1 MFFVSVCWKNVGR
14 LLFVYKIFFSYLIFL
29 VFIYVYVG
37 WDVLKFVD
45 IDMWRGKFYVSY
57 EIYGNIVGKEIE

>member
-1 MFFVSVCWKNVGR
+1 M
-14 LLFVYKIFFSYLIFL
+14 
-29 VFIYVYVG
+29 FIYVYVG

-57 EIYGNIVGKEIE
+57 EIYGNIVGKEIV